1 MPVVGELIQFQFGCF
16 TVGGPMNLFKVID
29 NGLTVFNPNLVYQIT
44 PSMNQAPLP
53 FSLGEMPT

>member
-1 MPVVGELIQFQFGCF
+1 
-16 TVGGPMNLFKVID
+16 MNLFKVID